1 MPNALDYSPG
11 LDLITDEVAVMMQ
24 DRPVVGLSA
33 WLLDAVAAAEREG
46 RGVQLVTPAGV
57 RLSYPA
63 RTRLFSGRNT
73 RWVVQAA
80 GGDEAYDGLTGVK
93 LGWDGKKFAPITG
106 TDGRGEL
113 AAAWMADPEQLD
125 VRANLQ
131 VLARVRYPTLD
142 STIVGRATELLCTE
156 LTGAPPIG
164 WGTEEPVNRPW
175 NAEAGA
181 SLTAYCHR
189 RSPRPSL
196 LTIVGAS
203 ADGVRPATGSA
214 VISSRPAG
222 VEETVMLAVAQPGLE
237 PPDAD
242 TVRDVIGRLAE
253 EVELVT
259 VLVSAAGAAADTT
272 SYPHFTGFPGPIGLA
287 IGPQEARIGTTT
299 KSVPIG
305 PASRPAAWYA
315 LGDGT
320 RLPDWERLGDL
331 LRSVIAGTSGSGTSR
346 EG

>member
-11 LDLITDEVAVMMQ
+11 LDLVTDEVALMMQ

-73 RWVVQAA
+73 RWVVQT
-80 GGDEAYDGLTGVK
+80 GGEAYDGLTGAK
-93 LGWDGKKFAPITG
+93 LNWDGKKFAPVS
-106 TDGRGEL
+106 RGEL
-113 AAAWMADPEQLD
+113 AAAWTADPERLE

-142 STIVGRATELLCTE
+142 STVVGRATELLVTE

-175 NAEAGA
+175 NAD

-196 LTIVGAS
+196 LTVVGA
-203 ADGVRPATGSA
+203 ATDGVLPATGSA
-214 VISSRPAG
+214 VINSRPAG
-222 VEETVMLAVAQPGLE
+222 IEETVMLAVAQPGLE
-237 PPDAD
+237 PPDAEK
-242 TVRDVIGRLAE
+242 VRDVIGRLAE

-272 SYPHFTGFPGPIGLA
+272 SYSHFTGFPGPIGLA
-287 IGPQEARIGTTT
+287 IGPQEARIGTATT
-299 KSVPIG
+299 SVPIG
-305 PASRPAAWYA
+305 PASRPAAWYG

-320 RLPDWERLGDL
+320 RMPDWERLGDL
-331 LRSVIAGTSGSGTSR
+331 LRGAIAGTER